1 MVPMRVVDL
10 GLEQER
16 WSRDPGSEIS
26 RMWQWTVCS
35 EEDSSIR
42 WALGVHLNAHL
53 YQVTPKPNKTVFMK
67 SDLMGKQ
74 DCGRLLI

>member
-1 MVPMRVVDL
+1 MKSAECGN
-10 GLEQER
+10 GL
-16 WSRDPGSEIS
+16 SA
-26 RMWQWTVCS
+26 VS

-53 YQVTPKPNKTVFMK
+53 CQVTPKPNKTVFMK